1 MESPSILREI
11 LLLKQLKVFCII
23 IILIDRRGMVKFM
36 ELIYLYIRN
45 YETIFKNEEFNFSSN
60 YMASL
65 KNDHLYVKEN
75 KETVKEY
82 YGERV
87 NSVVLFLGQ
96 NGMGKSTLLD
106 ILGMK
111 MDDRS
116 RDTYERQERQR
127 RIKSSYF
134 MLYHLY
140 DEYFGFEFVDDSFI
154 AGSNRIKN
162 MDMQGVAEN
171 HALYRLPMG
180 TIFKLENGVFKY
192 CNNIMLQWLG
202 NQGVKNSVKFAYLT
216 SDKYNQRIGCRYD
229 ERDYLFERS
238 YYLEG
243 NSYQYIYQYF
253 VKLKEI
259 SNELLQKRSIF
270 IKNCLRID
278 EDLSD
283 KEKETADYLHERKKE
298 LDNLFGLKNNIR
310 IQMEELSGIKQEPD
324 NRSMKDKFM
333 HVFCAELIEYY
344 FLEQLVGWSENAGR
358 AVDINTKIPDMN
370 NFELEMSSLSEE
382 EKKKHF
388 HRDLLNFQNEY
399 IHLLYVIKENTD
411 KEGNIGF
418 KSVIQYML
426 DRVEIAAKGTVDI
439 GDKDAVLKIISLLEQ
454 LPEHYFIG
462 RKTLEI
468 RCDTGRTDEKI
479 TELLQWYDY
488 YFMVRNEEE
497 RLNCISRTL
506 SIEISEMSEGHR
518 AFLDLIS
525 RTVNAVYSINPGD
538 SLVLLIDEPDR
549 SLHPELSR
557 KFLDVLLD
565 SINKCKNR
573 DVEIVLTS
581 HSPFIV
587 TDILPENVY
596 AIDNMDGRRRIRR
609 NQATFF
615 TNIYYLLMDS
625 FMLEN
630 TFGEYSYKQLKHIME
645 LLNSN
650 DNIEKEQLEWIRK
663 VIDRIGEKTVKNK
676 MLQLYKKKE
685 NDRQELA
692 EMLLNETD
700 ENKIKRIKEI
710 LENND

>member
-1 MESPSILREI
+1 M
-11 LLLKQLKVFCII
+11 
-23 IILIDRRGMVKFM
+23 KFM

-45 YETIFKNEEFNFSSN
+45 YETVFKDEEFNFSSN
-60 YMASL
+60 YMAAL
-65 KNDHLYVKEN
+65 KDGHLYVSEN
-75 KETVKEY
+75 TETVKGY

-111 MDDRS
+111 MEDRS

-140 DEYFGFEFVDDSFI
+140 DDYFGFEFVDDSFI
-154 AGSNRIKN
+154 VGSNKIEN
-162 MDMQGVAEN
+162 IDMHGEAGN
-171 HALYRLPMG
+171 HALYKLPMG

-192 CNNIMLQWLG
+192 CNNIILQWLG

-229 ERDYLFERS
+229 ERDYLFERN

-270 IKNCLRID
+270 IKNCLKID
-278 EDLSD
+278 EDLFD
-283 KEKETADYLHERKKE
+283 KEKETADYLRERKKE
-298 LDNLFGLKNNIR
+298 LDDMFGLKNNIR
-310 IQMEELSGIKQEPD
+310 IQMEELSGIKQAPD

-333 HVFCAELIEYY
+333 HVFYAELIEYY
-344 FLEQLVGWSENAGR
+344 FLVQLVGWSENAGR
-358 AVDINTKIPDMN
+358 GIDIDTKIPNMN
-370 NFELEMSSLSEE
+370 NFELEMSGLSEE

-388 HRDLLNFQNEY
+388 QRDLLNFQNEY
-399 IHLLYVIKENTD
+399 IHLLYVIKGNTD
-411 KEGNIGF
+411 KEGNISF
-418 KSVIQYML
+418 KSVIQYIL
-426 DRVEIAAKGTVDI
+426 DRVEIAAKGTVNI

-468 RCDTGRTDEKI
+468 RCDTGKTDEEI
-479 TELLQWYDY
+479 TELLQRYDY

-497 RLNCISRTL
+497 RINCISRIL
-506 SIEISEMSEGHR
+506 SIETSEMSEGHR
-518 AFLDLIS
+518 AFLNLIS
-525 RTVNAVYSINPGD
+525 RTVNAVYNINAGD

-557 KFLDVLLD
+557 KFLDVLLNN
-565 SINKCKNR
+565 INQCKNR
-573 DVEIVLTS
+573 DVQIVLTS

-596 AIDNMDGRRRIRR
+596 AIDSMDGYRRIRR
-609 NQATFF
+609 NQATFA
-615 TNIYYLLMDS
+615 TNIYYLFMNS

-630 TFGEYSYKQLKHIME
+630 TFGEYSYKQLKCIME

-650 DNIEKEQLEWIRK
+650 DNIDKEQLEWIRN

-676 MLQLYKKKE
+676 MLQLYKRKE

-692 EMLLNETD
+692 VKLLNEAD
-700 ENKIKRIKEI
+700 ENKIKKIKEI
-710 LENND
+710 LEKND